1 MPVEEVYTVSF
12 SSDLKSELAVL
23 PITDMCCACA
33 ELSAVVAFSGRL
45 RKTTDGYVFSVVTE
59 NAKVAKRVYDLIRFV
74 FDITSKILISKSKSS
89 SYNVCIK
96 GDEDILKI
104 LKTLDLIPDDSHI
117 DKILGIT
124 LNLELMDKKCCK
136 RAFIRGAFIA
146 AGAMINPEK
155 NYHLEFVTHRYRLHT
170 QFSQLVENF
179 GISPKSVVRKSNYVM
194 YFKNSE
200 EIGDILAVMGA
211 SNAIMEYQN
220 TRIYKELRNDVN
232 RRMNCDM
239 ANLDKTMNAAS
250 KQISAIEK
258 LMRKGAF
265 TNLPDQLRQIAELR
279 MEYNDMSLT
288 EIGKLLTPP
297 IGKSGVNHRLRK
309 IVELAEKYED

>member
-1 MPVEEVYTVSF
+1 MSF
-12 SSDLKSELAVL
+12 SSDLKSELSML

-45 RKTTDGYVFSVVTE
+45 KKSDSGYVFSVITE
-59 NAKVAKRVYDLIRFV
+59 NAKVAKRVYDLIKFV
-74 FDITSKILISKSKSS
+74 FNINSKLLISKNKSS
-89 SYNVCIK
+89 SYSVCIK

-104 LKTLDLIPDDSHI
+104 LKTLDLIPHDAHI

-136 RAFIRGAFIA
+136 KAFIRGAFIA

-170 QFSQLVENF
+170 QFGHLLADF
-179 GISPKSVVRKSNYVM
+179 GLDSKTVVRKSNYVM

-200 EIGDILAVMGA
+200 DIGDVLAVMGA
-211 SNAIMEYQN
+211 SNAVMEYQN
-220 TRIYKELRNDVN
+220 TRIYKELRNDAN

-239 ANLDKTMNAAS
+239 ANLDKTISAAS
-250 KQISAIEK
+250 KQIAAIEK
-258 LMRKGAF
+258 LMRKGVFA
-265 TNLPDQLRQIAELR
+265 NLPEQLRQVAELR
-279 MEYNDMSLT
+279 LENSEMSLT
-288 EIGKLLTPP
+288 EIGQMLVPS

-309 IVELAEKYED
+309 IVEIADKYDD

>member
-1 MPVEEVYTVSF
+1 MSF
-12 SSDLKSELAVL
+12 SSDLKSELSIL
-23 PITDMCCACA
+23 PICDMCCACA

-45 RKTTDGYVFSVVTE
+45 RKGKDGYVFSVITE
-59 NAKVAKRVYDLIRFV
+59 NAKVAKRVYDLIKFV
-74 FDITSKILISKSKSS
+74 FDINSKILISKNKSS
-89 SYNVCIK
+89 SYNVCVK

-104 LKTLDLIPDDSHI
+104 LKTLDLIPNNAHI

-136 RAFIRGAFIA
+136 KAFIRGAFIA

-170 QFSQLVENF
+170 QFEKLLSDF
-179 GISPKSVVRKSNYVM
+179 GLNSKTVVRKSNYVM

-200 EIGDILAVMGA
+200 EIGDILALMGA
-211 SNAIMEYQN
+211 SNAVMEYQN
-220 TRIYKELRNDVN
+220 TRIYKELRNDAN

-239 ANLDKTMNAAS
+239 ANLDKTISAAS
-250 KQISAIEK
+250 KQIAAIEK
-258 LMRKGAF
+258 LMRKGVFA
-265 TNLPDQLRQIAELR
+265 NLPEQLRQVAELR
-279 MEYNDMSLT
+279 LENSEMSLT
-288 EIGKLLTPP
+288 EIGQMLVPS

-309 IVELAEKYED
+309 IVEISEMYND